1 MCAHEAPMMSSVGM
15 DPLSQLRARRN
26 PDGGVGS
33 VPGGASEPE
42 ATALVALALDDD
54 GARTWLADQV
64 DEDGRVCLVAGA
76 AASDRTALAALAMH
90 PGAEQEAALDH
101 VVTTVA
107 NDIDPNASPRGW
119 PWTLGAYGWVEPT
132 AWGVLALRTLRPSAT
147 ARIDDGLEMLRQ
159 RECAGGGWNYG
170 TRTVNGVNLQPY
182 VQTTSVALLGI
193 NGRDAAAVARGTR
206 VLRSRWRAEAS
217 GLLSLATATVALE
230 VLGDAE
236 APAAREAVASH
247 RSLGDPEADTASLA
261 WAALALPGH
270 RLEVFTP

>member
-1 MCAHEAPMMSSVGM
+1 MMTVMGM
-15 DPLSQLRARRN
+15 DPVSELRVRRN

-54 GARTWLADQV
+54 RARTWLADQV
-64 DEDGRVCLVAGA
+64 DEAGRVCLVSGA

-90 PGAEQEAALDH
+90 PGAAREAALDH
-101 VVTTVA
+101 VVATVA

-132 AWGVLALRTLRPSAT
+132 AWGVLALRALRPTAA

-170 TRTVNGVNLQPY
+170 TRTVNGVDLPPY
-182 VQTTSVALLGI
+182 VQTTAVALLGV
-193 NGRDAAAVARGTR
+193 NGLDAAVVARGTA
-206 VLRSRWRAEAS
+206 VLRSRWRSEAS
-217 GLLSLATATVALE
+217 GLLSLATATVALQ
-230 VLGDAE
+230 VLGDPAQLE
-236 APAAREAVASH
+236 ARAAVASH
-247 RSLGDPEADTASLA
+247 RSLEDPEADTASLA
-261 WAALALPGH
+261 WAVLAMRDHPM
-270 RLEVFTP
+270 EVFAP

>member
-1 MCAHEAPMMSSVGM
+1 MTTP
-15 DPLSQLRARRN
+15 RA
-26 PDGGVGS
+26 
-33 VPGGASEPE
+33 
-42 ATALVALALDDD
+42 
-54 GARTWLADQV
+54 TWLADQV

-76 AASDRTALAALAMH
+76 AASDRTALAALAMR

-101 VVTTVA
+101 VVTIVA

-159 RECAGGGWNYG
+159 RECAGGGWNFG

-182 VQTTSVALLGI
+182 VQTTSWRALGHQRSRCG
-193 NGRDAAAVARGTR
+193 GRAARGTR
-206 VLRSRWRAEAS
+206 VFPRSRWRAEAS
-217 GLLSLATATVALE
+217 GLLSLASATVALRA
-230 VLGDAE
+230 LGDA
-236 APAAREAVASH
+236 AASAAREAVASH

-261 WAALALPGH
+261 WAALAFRDHPV
-270 RLEVFTP
+270 EVFTP

>member
-1 MCAHEAPMMSSVGM
+1 MCAREAPMMTSMGM

-33 VPGGASEPE
+33 VAGGGSEPE

-64 DEDGRVCLVAGA
+64 DEAGRVCLVAGA

-90 PGAEQEAALDH
+90 PGTEREAALDH
-101 VVTTVA
+101 VVATVA

-132 AWGVLALRTLRPSAT
+132 AWGMLALRTVRPAAT

-159 RECAGGGWNYG
+159 RECAGGGWNFG
-170 TRTVNGVNLQPY
+170 TRTVNGVDLQPY

-193 NGRDAAAVARGTR
+193 NGLDPAAVARGTR
-206 VLRSRWRAEAS
+206 VLGSRWRVEAS
-217 GLLSLATATVALE
+217 GLLSLATATVALQ
-230 VLGDAE
+230 VLGDPAV
-236 APAAREAVASH
+236 PAARAAVASH
-247 RSLGDPEADTASLA
+247 RSLTDPEADTASLA
-261 WAALALPGH
+261 WAVLALRDRP
-270 RLEVFTP
+270 LEVFTP